1 MLFAFPPILHEQLNI
16 SSCIWIPA
24 WENMGI
30 LLPPSGYPIMSL
42 NLLRYLS
49 CGRIAGMA
57 RDSLYRTSFFMA
69 FANLIGAGCGFFFW
83 IIAARLYTVEQVGLA
98 TALISS
104 LALVALFSTL
114 GFDSSIIRFLPLED
128 KGKVISASLIVT
140 TVACI
145 LAGAIYIILAMILTP
160 SMPLWQEPGYSL
172 AFISVAVLNSI
183 TVMGGYA
190 FIADR
195 KADLYLMQ
203 NLMQAIRIPALL
215 PLTFL
220 GVFGIFGAIGL
231 GYLAAAIYIL
241 VKIQLRITRLMP
253 KVDQQFIRKSF
264 RFSSLNYLSSLLF
277 AAPTLIM
284 PILVLSL
291 LDEAE
296 AAKYYIAFALGTLV
310 LIIPSSFGTSLFVEG
325 SHGNALRK
333 SALRAGGATLGIMLP
348 AVMVLFFFGDRLLGL
363 LKGEY
368 VEAFD
373 LLRIIALSS
382 FPVACYSLFIPIQNV
397 RMKVES
403 ILKLNA
409 LRCIL
414 LLGSSY
420 VLVNKY
426 GILGA
431 GYAWMATYL
440 VIVLWVGWVA
450 LRERWI

>member
-1 MLFAFPPILHEQLNI
+1 
-16 SSCIWIPA
+16 
-24 WENMGI
+24 
-30 LLPPSGYPIMSL
+30 MSF
-42 NLLRYLS
+42 NPLRYLS
-49 CGRIAGMA
+49 GRTISGMA
-57 RDSLYRTSFFMA
+57 KDGLYRTSFFMA
-69 FANLIGAGCGFFFW
+69 FANLMGAGCGFFFW
-83 IIAARLYTVEQVGLA
+83 IVAARLYTVEQVGLA

-114 GFDSSIIRFLPLED
+114 GFDSSIIRFLPTEE
-128 KGKVISASLIVT
+128 KGRVISTSLVIT
-140 TVACI
+140 TGACI
-145 LAGAIYIILAMILTP
+145 LAGGIYIILAMILTP
-160 SMPLWQEPGYSL
+160 AMPLWQEPGYSL
-172 AFISVAVLNSI
+172 AFILVAALNSI

-195 KADLYLMQ
+195 KADLFFLQ
-203 NLMQAIRIPALL
+203 NLTQAVRIPALL

-241 VKIQLRITRLMP
+241 VKIQLRITPLVP
-253 KVDQQFIRKSF
+253 QVDREFIRKSF
-264 RFSSLNYLSSLLF
+264 RFSSLNYLSSLLY

-325 SHGNALRK
+325 SHGSGLRA
-333 SALRAGGATLGIMLP
+333 SALRAGGASLLIMLP
-348 AVMVLFFFGDRLLGL
+348 AVLVLLLFGDRLLGL

-368 VEAFD
+368 VEAFG

-403 ILKLNA
+403 IVKLNA
-409 LRCIL
+409 FRGIM
-414 LLGSSY
+414 LLGLSY
-420 VLVNKY
+420 LFIDRY

-431 GYAWMATYL
+431 GYAWLATYV
-440 VIVLWVGWVA
+440 VIVLWVGWLAV
-450 LRERWI
+450 REKWI